1 MDENVTNK
9 VEQIAKGLISSNVHS
24 TLDPKNRMVSINLL
38 LILVEWT
45 FMLLFLSF
53 HNEMLLSLDLV
64 FQTCFFALRNIS
76 QILCRVAVGI
86 MESFSSLV
94 KHLQIKSIRGLPRSK
109 KWVVI

>member
-9 VEQIAKGLISSNVHS
+9 VEQIAKGLISSNIHS

-64 FQTCFFALRNIS
+64 FQTCFF
-76 QILCRVAVGI
+76 C
-86 MESFSSLV
+86 SL
-94 KHLQIKSIRGLPRSK
+94 
-109 KWVVI
+109 